1 MKTNNIKPF
10 LGYLGLYFLFIML
23 FAWII
28 YGCSAEYHMKKAIKK
43 GYSLEMIRD
52 TVTITHLDS
61 FKVIAKDTVYWIKY
75 EKLKDSIIYRTQIHY
90 VPRWKVRF
98 DHKRFNDS
106 LKYIRTMYADSL
118 RYALKSQRNDTKK
131 DIRIKG
137 QETKVIRSENKNGF
151 ADSVK
156 WIAVVLVLLII
167 AYLLFKYSPKI
178 PVK

>member
-1 MKTNNIKPF
+1 MKANNIRYFHYLALYILF
-10 LGYLGLYFLFIML
+10 LML
-23 FAWII
+23 FTWII
-28 YGCSAEYHMKKAIKK
+28 YGCLPEYHMKKAIKK

-52 TVTITHLDS
+52 TVTITQLDS

-75 EKLKDSIIYRTQIHY
+75 EKLKDSIIYRTQIQY

-98 DHKRFNDS
+98 DYKRFNDS

-118 RYALKSQRNDTKK
+118 RYALKSQKTAFKNDIKTK
-131 DIRIKG
+131 R

-151 ADSVK
+151 SDSVK